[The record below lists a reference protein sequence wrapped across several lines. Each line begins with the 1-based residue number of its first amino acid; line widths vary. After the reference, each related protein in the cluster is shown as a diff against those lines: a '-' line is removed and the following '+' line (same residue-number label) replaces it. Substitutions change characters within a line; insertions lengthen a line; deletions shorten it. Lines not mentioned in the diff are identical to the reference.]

1 MAFIKIKNNANGAG
15 STIGGASIAG
25 CTETIIDV
33 DLPVLAVDNT
43 LPNFTVKVTNNAGTS
58 GQDCDIDVTGTITM
72 ADIYNTLNA
81 AVEAG
86 LADPYNIPTVSGIID
101 SDGAIHPITKIT
113 AP

>member
-1 MAFIKIKNNANGAG
+1 MAYIKIKNNLNGVG
-15 STIGGASIAG
+15 STVGGVSIAG

-33 DLPVLAVDNT
+33 DLTVLAVDNT
-43 LPNFTVKVTNNAGTS
+43 LPNFTVKVTNNAGTPT
-58 GQDCDIDVTGTITM
+58 QDCDIDVTGTITM

-86 LADPYNIPTVSGIID
+86 LADPYHIPTVSGIVD
-101 SDGAIHPITKIT
+101 SDGGFNPITVIT

>member
-1 MAFIKIKNNANGAG
+1 MAYIKIKNNANGAG
-15 STIGGASIAG
+15 STIATVAIDG

-33 DLPVLAVDNT
+33 DLPVLAVDDT
-43 LPNFTVKVTNNAGTS
+43 LPAFTVKVTNNAGSS
-58 GQDCDIDVTGTITM
+58 GEDCDITVDGTITM

-86 LADPYNIPTVSGIID
+86 LADPYHIPTVSGIVD
-101 SDGAIHPITKIT
+101 SDGGINPITVIT